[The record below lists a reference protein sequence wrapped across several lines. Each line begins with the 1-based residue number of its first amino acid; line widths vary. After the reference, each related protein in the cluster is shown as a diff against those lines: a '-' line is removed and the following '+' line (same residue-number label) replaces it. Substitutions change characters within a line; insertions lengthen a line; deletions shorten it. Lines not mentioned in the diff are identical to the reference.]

1 MILCAHVHVIH
12 IICACLQ
19 HDISNTMLTH
29 YVSPVCTHF
38 MICMF
43 TARVVIAELV
53 SVAKR
58 TLARALFIVISEG
71 FGLVKPRLGPTL
83 CKLVAVCLIYFIL
96 ASVEGCLR
104 VMQVRIGRFLELSV
118 LYINMFIRNCCI

>member
-19 HDISNTMLTH
+19 HDISNTMLMQ

-38 MICMF
+38 MKCMF

-104 VMQVRIGRFLELSV
+104 VMQVLVVF
-118 LYINMFIRNCCI
+118 

>member
-12 IICACLQ
+12 TICACLQ
-19 HDISNTMLTH
+19 HDISNTMLPH
-29 YVSPVCTHF
+29 YVSPVCTHS

-58 TLARALFIVISEG
+58 TLARALVIVVSVG
-71 FGLVKPRLGPTL
+71 FGIVKPRLGPTL
-83 CKLVAVCLIYFIL
+83 NKLVAVCFIYFIL

-104 VMQVRIGRFLELSV
+104 VMQVLVVF
-118 LYINMFIRNCCI
+118 